1 MGYTALIA
9 YTLWQ
14 RDKNMTELSFDS
26 ELSLNLSQCT
36 LIGHDEDVKCNDDY
50 ASVEGDHKVH
60 TDIDSSTTTLVSFI
74 LDNVTIGEIHIQPYG
89 VIVVTVAPVN
99 NIVGTGS
106 YITITGKLSAIIF
119 RLYYN

>member
-1 MGYTALIA
+1 M
-9 YTLWQ
+9 
-14 RDKNMTELSFDS
+14 MELSFDS

-60 TDIDSSTTTLVSFI
+60 ADIDSSTKTLVSFI
-74 LDNVTIGEIHIQPYG
+74 WDNVTIGEIALWW
-89 VIVVTVAPVN
+89 IVVTVAPVN